1 MRDGQYKISSL
12 FCELLPIQISHNE
25 TLQFLLAIP
34 WFLLCQSVS
43 CHMSPVPP
51 VSKHAHL
58 SRHQRQVVLCASQ
71 PNRHMWHQ
79 DTPAHLKLYLI
90 VYSTYFLHLTSHLIH
105 NDFISKLSPSNY
117 INYINFFQLYRLL
130 EPLMSQQ
137 DMDQGGQ
144 LQGASRGDCSTTR
157 IRTVATVCTPKP
169 PAHPQSRVT

>member
-58 SRHQRQVVLCASQ
+58 SRHQWQVVLCASQ

-90 VYSTYFLHLTSHLIH
+90 VYSTYFLHLTSHFTMTLSL
-105 NDFISKLSPSNY
+105 NSLLQTISTISTFFNY
-117 INYINFFQLYRLL
+117 IDSLNLSCHNKTWIRAD
-130 EPLMSQQ
+130 S
-137 DMDQGGQ
+137 
-144 LQGASRGDCSTTR
+144 SR
-157 IRTVATVCTPKP
+157 
-169 PAHPQSRVT
+169 AHPGVTAALPE

>member
-1 MRDGQYKISSL
+1 MPHESSSTGVKTCASIPTPVAGCAMRFTTPQTHVAPRHPSTFETLSHHI
-12 FCELLPIQISHNE
+12 FHVLLPSYIS
-25 TLQFLLAIP
+25 LKIAIH
-34 WFLLCQSVS
+34 C
-43 CHMSPVPP
+43 
-51 VSKHAHL
+51 
-58 SRHQRQVVLCASQ
+58 
-71 PNRHMWHQ
+71 
-79 DTPAHLKLYLI
+79 
-90 VYSTYFLHLTSHLIH
+90 
-105 NDFISKLSPSNY
+105 DFISKLSPSNY